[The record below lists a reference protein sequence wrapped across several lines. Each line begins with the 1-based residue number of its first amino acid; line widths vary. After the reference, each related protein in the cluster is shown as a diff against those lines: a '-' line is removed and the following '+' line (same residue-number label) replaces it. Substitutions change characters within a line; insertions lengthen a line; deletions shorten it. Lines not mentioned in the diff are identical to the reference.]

1 LDFRRQL
8 RRTVIIYD
16 TRVDSRMWLL
26 KIAHILLL
34 VLSFYKVESCQPE
47 LVEDA
52 ADLVSVGY
60 DRLRTTALYVDTIE
74 VKMRNKRQKF
84 SNLLTPNCNSRRDV
98 KQVKLAIRKHGSQ
111 DWDELEKEIKISS
124 KHNDDLKNIDPCQI
138 YEVRVSI
145 VPKGDGESRVLPIFT
160 VGPYFELDNEDI
172 AIAKFKRDG
181 ESYFKEHF
189 KTEVTKVTDN
199 SFTMTWNEI
208 CAKRINI
215 WVRDVDLVEENG
227 IEKSIKNDI
236 RNPTTEVTFDVQH
249 CKNYEV
255 VFEFF
260 LDSEDVDEQGYEYE
274 LEKQVTTDPN
284 TNELKK
290 RFMKNTYNNNSKVL
304 NWDYSALI
312 DEFDCLD
319 SFSYKLVKDENGD
332 TEVLKEGSHE
342 ESTQEE
348 FNVGTLKS
356 DCNFGV
362 RTEIEYKTVQGHVDS
377 VDGFEIHIQQP
388 DQRDNS
394 ITVNGTNIFFEVNPC
409 VAEHAEDVVIGLA
422 EVEGKERSIHGR
434 MLESGITAQVPVDK
448 SMSDI
453 KRSAFDENDMKSC
466 VAYKIMLLRRS
477 NNDFKELETAD
488 FENPKWSTWKAPTLL
503 GSGHET
509 SITFNLTDNE
519 TGGEC
524 SVRHYNISCT
534 EEGGKNT
541 KEKMFNPN
549 EKLVMEDLSEETKY
563 NCTGRIV
570 HTIPG
575 AGDSNTFD
583 TPFSNF
589 IEIKTMTPVPEPTL
603 PPKPESTTAEDP
615 KAKPEVLAPKSAGQK
630 SGGFLSCLFYFGFLF
645 VFRGSLA
652 MI

>member
-1 LDFRRQL
+1 
-8 RRTVIIYD
+8 
-16 TRVDSRMWLL
+16 
-26 KIAHILLL
+26 
-34 VLSFYKVESCQPE
+34 
-47 LVEDA
+47 
-52 ADLVSVGY
+52 
-60 DRLRTTALYVDTIE
+60 
-74 VKMRNKRQKF
+74 
-84 SNLLTPNCNSRRDV
+84 
-98 KQVKLAIRKHGSQ
+98 
-111 DWDELEKEIKISS
+111 
-124 KHNDDLKNIDPCQI
+124 
-138 YEVRVSI
+138 
-145 VPKGDGESRVLPIFT
+145 
-160 VGPYFELDNEDI
+160 
-172 AIAKFKRDG
+172 
-181 ESYFKEHF
+181 
-189 KTEVTKVTDN
+189 
-199 SFTMTWNEI
+199 
-208 CAKRINI
+208 
-215 WVRDVDLVEENG
+215 
-227 IEKSIKNDI
+227 
-236 RNPTTEVTFDVQH
+236 
-249 CKNYEV
+249 
-255 VFEFF
+255 
-260 LDSEDVDEQGYEYE
+260 
-274 LEKQVTTDPN
+274 
-284 TNELKK
+284 
-290 RFMKNTYNNNSKVL
+290 
-304 NWDYSALI
+304 LI

-319 SFSYKLVKDENGD
+319 SFSYKLVKDENGN
-332 TEVLKEGSHE
+332 TEVLMEGNNE
-342 ESTQEE
+342 DSTQGE

-356 DCNFGV
+356 DCNFAV

-409 VAEHAEDVVIGLA
+409 VAEHAEDVVIAIA

-549 EKLVMEDLSEETKY
+549 EKLEMEDLSEETKY

-589 IEIKTMTPVPEPTL
+589 IEIKTMTPVPDTTL
-603 PPKPESTTAEDP
+603 PRKPESTTAADQTAEPEDV
-615 KAKPEVLAPKSAGQK
+615 ALKSAGQK

-645 VFRGSLA
+645 IFRGSLA